1 MEHLPFS
8 SCTSFPL
15 NHLCS
20 KDRFGKDGY
29 CLSAESSLD
38 VYAAQNIIS
47 RQLVVMTKKPSNQTI
62 KLPHD
67 TSLLL
72 YSDKKNFPATI
83 SKKDRL
89 NLIPLPEAICR
100 ATPSY
105 FQNNNLN
112 AEICL
117 KLVPSA
123 AEISRVL
130 LTLQSPTAA
139 ARVAGAYIRVGD
151 RKWADQITR
160 DMAATGQTINPS
172 DPFSKKPLCLGGI
185 ERLASPYAGRI
196 GAMWRR
202 MRDVVID
209 SFPAPPSHRDSEK
222 KSLSMIEKLYT
233 EDAYHSLSI
242 EGYQVTEDLIRRI
255 KEGAWNPDAERADN
269 EQRNALAAKGYL
281 GAFNAVTA
289 SVRKVFEGDH
299 PGKVLSADLQT
310 WYRELFA
317 PLVQTRLMNP
327 SDLAGYRNHPVY
339 IAKSRHVPPP
349 AGAVLDSMA
358 ALEKLL
364 IEEPN
369 AAVRAV
375 LGHFIFVFIHPYM
388 DGNGRIGRF
397 IMNLMLISGGY
408 NWTVIRISERAR
420 YMASLEKASAQG
432 EIEDFTAVVA
442 SEMEYWKNEVSRRDR
457 TPNKSSR

>member
-1 MEHLPFS
+1 
-8 SCTSFPL
+8 
-15 NHLCS
+15 
-20 KDRFGKDGY
+20 
-29 CLSAESSLD
+29 
-38 VYAAQNIIS
+38 
-47 RQLVVMTKKPSNQTI
+47 MTKKPSNQTI
-62 KLPHD
+62 ELPHD

-299 PGKVLSADLQT
+299 PGKVLSADCKPGT
-310 WYRELFA
+310 A
-317 PLVQTRLMNP
+317 
-327 SDLAGYRNHPVY
+327 S
-339 IAKSRHVPPP
+339 S
-349 AGAVLDSMA
+349 
-358 ALEKLL
+358 LL
-364 IEEPN
+364 
-369 AAVRAV
+369 R
-375 LGHFIFVFIHPYM
+375 
-388 DGNGRIGRF
+388 
-397 IMNLMLISGGY
+397 SC
-408 NWTVIRISERAR
+408 
-420 YMASLEKASAQG
+420 
-432 EIEDFTAVVA
+432 
-442 SEMEYWKNEVSRRDR
+442 RRG
-457 TPNKSSR
+457 S

>member
-1 MEHLPFS
+1 
-8 SCTSFPL
+8 
-15 NHLCS
+15 
-20 KDRFGKDGY
+20 
-29 CLSAESSLD
+29 
-38 VYAAQNIIS
+38 
-47 RQLVVMTKKPSNQTI
+47 MTKKPSNQTI
-62 KLPHD
+62 ELPHD

-202 MRDVVID
+202 MRDVVLD

-299 PGKVLSADLQT
+299 PGKVLSADCKPGT
-310 WYRELFA
+310 A
-317 PLVQTRLMNP
+317 
-327 SDLAGYRNHPVY
+327 S
-339 IAKSRHVPPP
+339 S
-349 AGAVLDSMA
+349 
-358 ALEKLL
+358 LL
-364 IEEPN
+364 
-369 AAVRAV
+369 R
-375 LGHFIFVFIHPYM
+375 
-388 DGNGRIGRF
+388 
-397 IMNLMLISGGY
+397 SC
-408 NWTVIRISERAR
+408 
-420 YMASLEKASAQG
+420 
-432 EIEDFTAVVA
+432 
-442 SEMEYWKNEVSRRDR
+442 RRG
-457 TPNKSSR
+457 S